1 MTIRRV
7 PGDFRVREVL
17 RPDDGGGA
25 FAVYE
30 LTKESLTTPE
40 AVGKLAHALGVRPGD
55 CAYAGLK
62 DKHAITVQS
71 VSVRLGGRPLQDRV
85 GEERWSA
92 VRTGTRAEPLA
103 ARDIDHN
110 LFEIVVRDLT
120 MDACQQMQSL
130 AQSLRS
136 AEGLRTVNFFGEQ
149 RFGSA
154 RHGEGFAAAH
164 LVRGEFEQALRLI
177 IGTPHR
183 KDSGVQRAF
192 TRGLAAAWGD
202 WRRLAAELPKCPQRR
217 SVELLAERA
226 ARGAGGLVTPADFR
240 DAFAAL
246 PYMLQELCVD
256 AWQSWLW
263 NCIVEVGLAGESPS
277 DPAERIALPSPSAT
291 YQGVWLA
298 ASKRVMAEAGVG
310 LNDLRIPGLRR
321 PAFATAERA
330 VWVEATHFE
339 IGPPEADD
347 LAPPRGKKA
356 PPRFKRT
363 VKFSLPS
370 GAYATVVLRAIG
382 Q

>member
-7 PGDFRVREVL
+7 PGDFLVREVL
-17 RPDDGGGA
+17 RPHAGGGA
-25 FAVYE
+25 HAVYE

-71 VSVRLGGRPLQDRV
+71 VSVRPGPKPLPDRA

-92 VRTGTRAEPLA
+92 VRTGSRAGPLS

-110 LFEIVVRDLT
+110 AFEIVVRDLT
-120 MDACQQMQSL
+120 LDACGQMQSL
-130 AQSLRS
+130 AESLRS
-136 AEGLRTVNFFGEQ
+136 AAGLHIVNFFGEQ

-164 LVRGEFEQALRLI
+164 LVRGEFEQGLRLL

-192 TRGLAAAWGD
+192 TRTLAAAWGD
-202 WRRLAAELPKCPQRR
+202 WPRLAAELPRCPQRK

-226 ARGAGGLVTPADFR
+226 AMGAGAPVQPKDFR

-263 NCIVEVGLAGESPS
+263 NCIIESGLATGGPVDLSQHV
-277 DPAERIALPSPSAT
+277 ALPSPGAM
-291 YQGVWLA
+291 YHGVWRA
-298 ASKRVMAEAGVG
+298 AADRIMTDAGVS
-310 LNDLRIPGLRR
+310 LQDLQIPGLRR
-321 PAFATAERA
+321 PAFAEAGRA
-330 VWVEATHFE
+330 VWVEASGFE
-339 IGPPEADD
+339 ISTSEPDD

-356 PPRFKRT
+356 PRRFKQT

-370 GAYATVVLRAIG
+370 GSYATVVLRALG

>member
-17 RPDDGGGA
+17 RPHAGGA
-25 FAVYE
+25 AHAVYE

-40 AVGKLAHALGVRPGD
+40 AVGKLARALSVRPGD

-71 VSVRLGGRPLQDRV
+71 VSVRMGPKPMPDRV

-92 VRTGTRAEPLA
+92 VRTGTRSEPLA
-103 ARDIDHN
+103 ARDIDRN
-110 LFEIVVRDLT
+110 AFEIVVRDLT
-120 MDACQQMQSL
+120 TDGCAQMQSS
-130 AQSLRS
+130 AEALRS
-136 AEGLRTVNFFGEQ
+136 PKGLKTVNYFGEQ

-154 RHGEGFAAAH
+154 RHGEGFATAH
-164 LVRGEFEQALRLI
+164 LVRGEFERALRLL

-192 TRGLAAAWGD
+192 TRGLATAWGD
-202 WRRLAAELPKCPQRR
+202 WRRLAAELPRCPQRR

-226 ARGAGGLVTPADFR
+226 ARGAGGLMAPEDFR
-240 DAFAAL
+240 DAFAVL
-246 PYMLQELCVD
+246 PYMLQEMCVD

-263 NCIVEVGLAGESPS
+263 NCIVEVGLSADGSAS
-277 DPAERIALPSPSAT
+277 LVQRVALPSPGAK
-291 YQGVWLA
+291 YHGAWQA
-298 ASKRVMAEAGVG
+298 AADRVMADAGVS
-310 LNDLRIPGLRR
+310 LIDLRIPGLRR
-321 PAFATAERA
+321 PAFAEAERA
-330 VWVEATHFE
+330 VWVEAIDFDMSV
-339 IGPPEADD
+339 PEPDD
-347 LAPPRGKKA
+347 LAPPRGTKA

-370 GAYATVVLRAIG
+370 GSYATVVLRAIG

>member
-40 AVGKLAHALGVRPGD
+40 AVGKLAHALGVRAGD
-55 CAYAGLK
+55 CSYAGLK

-71 VSVRLGGRPLQDRV
+71 VSVRIGPKPLPDRV
-85 GEERWSA
+85 GEARWSA
-92 VRTGTRAEPLA
+92 VRTGTRDAPLA
-103 ARDIDHN
+103 AGEIEHN
-110 LFEIVVRDLT
+110 SFEIVVRDLT
-120 MDACQQMQSL
+120 ADACQQMESRAHQ
-130 AQSLRS
+130 LRCPS
-136 AEGLRTVNFFGEQ
+136 GVRIVNFFGEQ
-149 RFGSA
+149 RFGCA

-164 LVRGEFEQALRLI
+164 LVRGDFEPALRLL

-202 WRRLAAELPKCPQRR
+202 WRRLAAELPRCPQRK

-226 ARGAGGLVTPADFR
+226 ARGAGGLFAPEDFR

-246 PYMLQELCVD
+246 PFMLQEMCVD

-263 NCIVEVGLAGESPS
+263 NCIVEFGLSGESPN
-277 DPAERIALPSPSAT
+277 DPAERVALPSPSAT
-291 YQGVWLA
+291 YRGVWLA
-298 ASKRVMAEAGVG
+298 ASDRVMAEAGVG

-330 VWVEATHFE
+330 VWVEASRFE
-339 IGPPEADD
+339 ISPPETDD
-347 LAPPRGKKA
+347 LAPSRGKKA

>member
-1 MTIRRV
+1 M
-7 PGDFRVREVL
+7 REAL
-17 RPDDGGGA
+17 RPHAGGA
-25 FAVYE
+25 AHAVYE

-40 AVGKLAHALGVRPGD
+40 AVGKLARALGVRPGD

-71 VSVRLGGRPLQDRV
+71 VSVRIGPKPMPDRV

-92 VRTGTRAEPLA
+92 VRAGTRAEPLA

-110 LFEIVVRDLT
+110 AFEIVVRDLT
-120 MDACQQMQSL
+120 VDGCAHMQSC
-130 AQSLRS
+130 AEALRS
-136 AEGLRTVNFFGEQ
+136 AEGLRLVNFFGEQ

-164 LVRGEFEQALRLI
+164 LVRGEFEQALRLL

-202 WRRLAAELPKCPQRR
+202 WQRLAAELPRCPQRKG
-217 SVELLAERA
+217 VELLAERA
-226 ARGAGGLVTPADFR
+226 ARGVRGAGGVRGAVESEDFR

-246 PYMLQELCVD
+246 PYMLQEMCVD

-263 NCIVEVGLAGESPS
+263 NCVVEVGLSADGSAS
-277 DPAERIALPSPSAT
+277 LVQRVALPSPGAK
-291 YQGVWLA
+291 YHGAWQA
-298 ASKRVMAEAGVG
+298 AADRVIADAGVS
-310 LNDLRIPGLRR
+310 LIDLRIPGLRR
-321 PAFATAERA
+321 PAFAEAERA
-330 VWVEATHFE
+330 VWVEACDFE
-339 IGPPEADD
+339 ISPPEPDE

-370 GAYATVVLRAIG
+370 GSYATVLLRALG